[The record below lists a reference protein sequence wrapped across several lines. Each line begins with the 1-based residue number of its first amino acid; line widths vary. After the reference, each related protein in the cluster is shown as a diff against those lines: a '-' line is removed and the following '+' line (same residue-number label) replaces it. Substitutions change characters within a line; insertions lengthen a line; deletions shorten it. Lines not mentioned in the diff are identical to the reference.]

1 MAAGDFSASTLSTV
15 IEKQEALF
23 QDPRN
28 ARLYE
33 PKAEALREMLRMQ
46 TANVSLLN
54 TSAQNKV
61 KIAFVDTSAITTL
74 ASCTD
79 ECQPTG
85 TLLETKAQEFT
96 LTQCTEATPF
106 RVEVPLGSEPD
117 SAYANGV
124 YGLSDAVAAGMLK
137 QEKEIIEKVAAG
149 SVSLTAG
156 KAGVNQDPAPEYG
169 AVIAGTNTTIPAA
182 NWNAN
187 IFPFF
192 QLEAEL
198 NRFGMPYMLHGRN
211 LYLEKLNA
219 VPNAQ
224 NDDQR
229 DQQAKYELIESAW
242 DPFTFNR
249 AGLNGISLMIDAG
262 AIAFGSRNEYGTAPV
277 EAEANVRVFSVQ
289 SRFIPGL
296 RMDVKKIR
304 MCVAGKYYDTY
315 TMKLPYWDIIQNPA
329 NGIAGDTGV
338 LKFTK
343 GA

>member
-15 IEKQEALF
+15 IEKQEDLF
-23 QDPRN
+23 KDPRN
-28 ARLYE
+28 SRLYA
-33 PKAEALREMLRMQ
+33 PKAEALLEIIRMQ

-61 KIAFVDTSAITTL
+61 KIAFVNTSAITTQD
-74 ASCTD
+74 CTN
-79 ECQPTG
+79 ECAPDG
-85 TLLETKAQEFT
+85 TLLQTAAQEFT
-96 LTQCTEATPF
+96 LSQCVEATPF
-106 RVEVPLGSEPD
+106 RVEVPLGAEPD
-117 SAYANGV
+117 SVYANGV
-124 YGLSDAVAAGMLK
+124 YGLPDAVAAGMLK
-137 QEKEIIEKVAAG
+137 QEKEIVEKMAAVSLGLVAA
-149 SVSLTAG
+149 
-156 KAGVNQDPAPEYG
+156 KAGTNQDPAPEYG

-182 NWNAN
+182 NWTAN

-229 DQQAKYELIESAW
+229 DEQAKYDLIESAW
-242 DPFTFNR
+242 DPFSFQR
-249 AGLNGISLMIDAG
+249 AALTNISLMVDAG
-262 AIAFGSRNEYGTAPV
+262 AIAFGARNEYGAAVV
-277 EAEANVRVFSVQ
+277 EAEANVRVFSIA
-289 SRFIPGL
+289 SRFVPGV
-296 RMDVKKIR
+296 RFDVKKIR
-304 MCVAGKYYDTY
+304 KCVNGVYFDVY
-315 TMKLPYWDIIQNPA
+315 TMKAPYFDIINNPA
-329 NGIAGDTGV
+329 NGITGDTGV